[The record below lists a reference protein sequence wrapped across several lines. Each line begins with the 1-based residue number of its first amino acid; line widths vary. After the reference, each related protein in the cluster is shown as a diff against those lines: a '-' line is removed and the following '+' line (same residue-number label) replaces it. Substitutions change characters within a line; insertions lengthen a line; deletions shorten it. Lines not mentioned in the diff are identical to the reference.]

1 MGKEYTEIDA
11 SIQRW
16 IARQQIYFVST
27 APLQADGHVNCSPK
41 GLDSLVVLGPMQLA
55 YVDVGGSGIE
65 TVAHLKENGRITI
78 MLCAFDG
85 PPKTFR
91 FYGHGTVT
99 EPHEEG
105 FAELLVNFPQQ
116 PSVRNIITVDVDLI
130 MDSCGYGVPMY
141 EFKKQ
146 RSSFDNYLA
155 DKSEEFLLDYRRDRN
170 ATSLD
175 GLQGLD
181 VDSIPMT
188 SQSPERSKT
197 S

>member
-1 MGKEYTEIDA
+1 MGKEYTEIDDG
-11 SIQRW
+11 IQRW
-16 IARQQIYFVST
+16 MARQHMYFVST
-27 APLQADGHVNCSPK
+27 APLQDDGRVNCSPK
-41 GLDSLVVLGPMQLA
+41 GLDSLAVLGPMRLA

-78 MLCAFDG
+78 MLCSFDG

-91 FYGHGTVT
+91 FYGHGTVI
-99 EPHEEG
+99 EPHEAG
-105 FAELLVNFPQQ
+105 FAELLANFPQQ
-116 PSVRNIITVDVDLI
+116 PSVRNIIAVDVDLI
-130 MDSCGYGVPMY
+130 MDSCGYGVPLY

-175 GLQGLD
+175 GLKGLD
-181 VDSIPMT
+181 VDRIPLTGGT
-188 SQSPERSKT
+188 SEGVK
-197 S
+197 

>member
-16 IARQQIYFVST
+16 IARQHIYFVST
-27 APLQADGHVNCSPK
+27 APLQSDGHVNCSPK
-41 GLDSLVVLGPMQLA
+41 GLDSLVVLGPMQMA

-105 FAELLVNFPQQ
+105 FADLLVNFQQQ

-141 EFKKQ
+141 DFKKQ

-188 SQSPERSKT
+188 SQSS
-197 S
+197 

>member
-16 IARQQIYFVST
+16 IARQHIYFVST

-41 GLDSLVVLGPMQLA
+41 GLDSLVVLGPMQMA

-105 FAELLVNFPQQ
+105 FADLLVNFQQQ

-141 EFKKQ
+141 DFKKQ

-188 SQSPERSKT
+188 SQSS
-197 S
+197 